1 VDMRPYRRAH
11 FLKVDDFRGKS
22 PREFKIGAVTIG
34 EKYGKPN
41 LVFECGNQLSLNV
54 SNVDTLC
61 DAYGDDSETWVGQVV
76 ELKFGEVGG
85 YDVIIV
91 RAVSKLNDHEAAEA
105 AAEKKKHNPLNDEIP
120 F

>member
-41 LVFECGNQLSLNV
+41 LFSSVATNYRSMCRTSTRCATPMAMILKRGSAKS
-54 SNVDTLC
+54 SN
-61 DAYGDDSETWVGQVV
+61 
-76 ELKFGEVGG
+76 
-85 YDVIIV
+85 
-91 RAVSKLNDHEAAEA
+91 
-105 AAEKKKHNPLNDEIP
+105 
-120 F
+120 